1 MIFTIETPSELRWL
15 EALWPGARL
24 HIGMN
29 VDTND
34 FLESSSRP
42 DMPVPIRLRR
52 YRRYDVNTDRD
63 RWTDSDIN
71 VARTPSG
78 AISGSRANRLYFDD
92 MPPPVPLSPLSPPA
106 NYGAQIAQDIDR
118 SAFAWSQ
125 QVSAS
130 LSPQALQRTQNASRT
145 AEYQAWHGYTEFLPS
160 MEALLNSSRRRAI
173 SLPPR
178 EKHRAT
184 VTPLPLP

>member
-52 YRRYDVNTDRD
+52 YRRYDVNTDMD
-63 RWTDSDIN
+63 RWTDSDLN
-71 VARTPSG
+71 VAWPPRA
-78 AISGSRANRLYFDD
+78 AIRGSRADRLYFDD

-130 LSPQALQRTQNASRT
+130 LSPQALQRAQRALRT
-145 AEYQAWHGYTEFLPS
+145 ADYQAWHASTESLPS
-160 MEALLNSSRRRAI
+160 LEAILNISRSAR